1 MSILKDEEPP
11 LFKTADFTFTK
22 RKIEEDDDIKKS
34 ETVKTSLAMRLT
46 KHLVTSRTEDAIEII
61 NAIVSWTLTIFY
73 AVDTYPPGMPTA
85 L

>member
-46 KHLVTSRTEDAIEII
+46 RYLVATKAEDLIEII
-61 NAIVSWTLTIFY
+61 NAFVSFWLAFFFAI
-73 AVDTYPPGMPTA
+73 DTYY
-85 L
+85 